1 MLEISARWTGKTE
14 RLIKAAYTFPIGS
27 AIIVCAS
34 NGRVT
39 NLKQKCSGMGGLGII
54 HYSHLLKWWEREED
68 FVFFFDDFDEYLD
81 DIPELRKTDYFATA
95 PMKLRVLPDQADDR
109 LFTLIELHG
118 GQFTSIVNFYKP
130 LLLKMSKTLPYD
142 AFRREVLGQFCEP
155 YPLNI

>member
-1 MLEISARWTGKTE
+1 MLEISARWTGKTSRILNNISSLHPE
-14 RLIKAAYTFPIGS
+14 S
-27 AIIVCAS
+27 AIMVCGGF
-34 NGRVT
+34 GRST
-39 NLKQKCSGMGGLGII
+39 ELRKKHEGLNII
-54 HYSHLLKWWEREED
+54 HYTDLQIWWERKDE
-68 FVFFFDDFDEYLD
+68 FIFFFDDFDEYLD

-130 LLLKMSKTLPYD
+130 LLLKMAKTLPYD